1 MKDPTMLSASS
12 AFRFSRAF
20 PTSRCTTSL
29 ATSGISPTSSR
40 PIVASTSSTKAS
52 NLWKSQGA
60 ISRATPS
67 HTTNST
73 FSCFPKSARHSPRKP
88 NSLRFPTTTW
98 PSIGSHLIN
107 QIYTEQVYHHQPS
120 QPYPACFI
128 PQTRTLQGRS
138 ASSCL
143 REVRKSRKGLAPQPL
158 CR

>member
-1 MKDPTMLSASS
+1 MKATRKMFFQVKSRGPFSMISIRYSKVRRNPAETRSALWRMKDPTMLSASS

-107 QIYTEQVYHHQPS
+107 
-120 QPYPACFI
+120 
-128 PQTRTLQGRS
+128 
-138 ASSCL
+138 
-143 REVRKSRKGLAPQPL
+143 
-158 CR
+158 